1 MNSKTKSLS
10 DFPSNIL
17 SKILNNK
24 KTDISHYDLVEC
36 ISYHIILD
44 SCIHN
49 YHEFVFFDS
58 NVSILRE
65 NILLFASCEL
75 LKRQNL
81 IYQYSIFG
89 DSEVLNRFIA
99 FLSDVTSFHGLEALR
114 HRHSLQFKVVP

>member
-1 MNSKTKSLS
+1 MVYNYECMSHDKAIFWINAYFMNSKTKSLS

-49 YHEFVFFDS
+49 YH
-58 NVSILRE
+58 
-65 NILLFASCEL
+65 
-75 LKRQNL
+75 
-81 IYQYSIFG
+81 
-89 DSEVLNRFIA
+89 
-99 FLSDVTSFHGLEALR
+99 
-114 HRHSLQFKVVP
+114 